1 MSRRRS
7 HLTKDQEKEILDTY
21 RVFDVDDT
29 NSINPTE
36 LRDALR
42 ALGFDVTKAEV
53 AKIMEKK
60 DPNNAG
66 SIDFETFRDI
76 CGEFIRTRD
85 PKVEILRAFQLFDTD
100 HDEMID
106 FDDLK
111 KISKEMGDNIS
122 DDDLRNMISKFDKD
136 QDGKINLKEFFDI
149 MNPARNAH

>member
-7 HLTKDQEKEILDTY
+7 HLTKDQEKEILEAFRIFDT
-21 RVFDVDDT
+21 DNTD
-29 NSINPTE
+29 SIDPLE

-60 DPNNAG
+60 DPNNVG
-66 SIDFETFRDI
+66 SIDFEVFRDI

-100 HDEMID
+100 HDELID

-111 KISKEMGDNIS
+111 KIAKEMGDSIS
-122 DDDLRNMISKFDKD
+122 DDDLRVMISKFDKD
-136 QDGKINLKEFFDI
+136 RDGKINLSEFFDI
-149 MNPARNAH
+149 MDPARHAH